1 MSVVAEG
8 PAKIPPG
15 GLSTRAPRPDATRL
29 RGLAIKIGGALLVLI
44 VATAFIYAFVV
55 APRMTPRMTAG
66 RAPPPA
72 PAQAQPSTVIAG
84 HAATYD
90 RPAEAEGAA
99 LQEPRVGPGSAPTD
113 AQATGA
119 ATTPASTAPPT
130 AQAITSAVGAPSAIQ
145 EARRSGLFFSA
156 GSERHAASPPSGDL
170 SAAGP
175 VTSAPLS
182 AQALADY
189 DAAYG
194 RHVVIAPRSPFEVK
208 AGTLIPAALLTMVDT
223 GRPGPVVAV
232 TTEPVFDTVTGRTL
246 LIPQGARLIGAQAG
260 DSTYGEKRGF
270 LIWKRIILPDG
281 RSLIL
286 EDQAGVDESGATG
299 VPGHADRRWLQLS
312 GAIVASGAI
321 STIGELARSSNDNRS
336 PSLVGDVGDATAIQ
350 AVQVGGRL
358 IDRELNVQPKVIIRA
373 GSPVQ
378 VLLTKDLVL
387 EPAR

>member
-1 MSVVAEG
+1 MSAVAEG
-8 PAKIPPG
+8 PAKIAPS
-15 GLSTRAPRPDATRL
+15 GLSTRAPRPDAVRL
-29 RGLAIKIGGALLVLI
+29 RGLAVKVGGALLVLI
-44 VATAFIYAFVV
+44 VAAAFIFAFVV

-66 RAPPPA
+66 KAPPPSA
-72 PAQAQPSTVIAG
+72 TQAQPSTVIAG
-84 HAATYD
+84 HVAAYD
-90 RPAEAEGAA
+90 HPEGAEGAA
-99 LQEPRVGPGSAPTD
+99 LQAPRVGAGAAPTD
-113 AQATGA
+113 AQTT
-119 ATTPASTAPPT
+119 ATTTTSAGPPTTTAVAST
-130 AQAITSAVGAPSAIQ
+130 VGTPSAAQ

-156 GSERHAASPPSGDL
+156 GSERRVTPPPTSGDL

-189 DAAYG
+189 DAVYG
-194 RHVVIAPRSPFEVK
+194 RHVVITPRSPFEVK

-223 GRPGPVVAV
+223 GRPGPVVAI

-286 EDQAGVDESGATG
+286 EDQAAVDASGATG
-299 VPGHADRRWLQLS
+299 VPGHADRRWLQLG
-312 GAIVASGAI
+312 GAIMASGAI
-321 STIGELARSSNDNRS
+321 STIGELARSSNDSRP
-336 PSLVGDVGDATAIQ
+336 PSIIGDVGDATAIQ

-358 IDRELNVQPKVIIRA
+358 IDRELNVQPKVIVRA